1 MTIPTQEAG
10 QRRTEAGFSLVELLI
25 ALVVMSLVTAA
36 ALGFFRAQSAG
47 FRRGTERFTVMQN
60 ARFAVNALEKDLR
73 TAGGHLTDG
82 QPALVYADSL
92 TVTFNADFAT
102 NDANDAF
109 AIYYE
114 PEAPDSAVTSLGAA
128 DAIQIPGTTFTYP
141 DTTYRSG
148 GTAGAKSAA
157 ETITFVFRPD
167 STTARADDWVLLR
180 QVNDQAPELVARN
193 LLRSADGPFLQ
204 YEHEITP
211 ASGLASIDTVP
222 ASDLPLEHSVAMH
235 GSPADTGS
243 AALIDSV
250 RAVQIRLTATN
261 GQQGADERTEAMTR
275 LVRVPNNGIT
285 VRKTCGDEPILG
297 TSLTA
302 TPGNLTSGDP
312 QITLTWSA
320 ATDES
325 GGEKDVV
332 RYVLWRRPAGGSEWG
347 DPLLSI
353 PSGHSS
359 YTYTDT
365 QIQGGS
371 SYDYALAAQDCTPTL
386 SSLTTAL
393 SVTAPMPTSPPGG

>member
-1 MTIPTQEAG
+1 M
-10 QRRTEAGFSLVELLI
+10 RRSIRTRRARTTEAGFSLVELLI
-25 ALVVMSLVTAA
+25 ALVVMGLVTTA

-47 FRRGTERFTVMQN
+47 FRRGADRFTVMQN
-60 ARFAVNALEKDLR
+60 ARFAVTALEKDLR

-82 QPALVYADSL
+82 QPSLVYAGSL
-92 TVTFNADFAT
+92 AVAFNADFAT
-102 NDANDAF
+102 NDSNDPF

-114 PEAPDSAVTSLGAA
+114 PEAPDSAVISLGAA
-128 DAIQIPGTTFTYP
+128 QAIQIPGTSFTYP

-148 GTAGAKSAA
+148 GAAGAKSAA

-167 STTARADDWVLLR
+167 STTSRTDDWVLLR
-180 QVNDQAPELVARN
+180 QVNDETPELVARN
-193 LLRSADGPFLQ
+193 LLRSSDGPFFQ

-222 ASDLPLEHSVAMH
+222 TADLPLEHSVAMH
-235 GSPADTGS
+235 GSAADTGS
-243 AALIDSV
+243 AARIDSV
-250 RAVQIRLTATN
+250 RAVRVRLTSTN
-261 GQQGADERTEAMTR
+261 GQQGADERTEAITR
-275 LVRVPNNGIT
+275 LVRIPNNGVE

-302 TPGNLTSGDP
+302 TPGNLGTGDP
-312 QITLTWSA
+312 EITLTWNA

-332 RYVLWRRPAGGSEWG
+332 RYVLWRRPAGGTEWG

-353 PSGHSS
+353 PAGNST

-365 QIQGGS
+365 QIQGGNT
-371 SYDYALAAQDCTPTL
+371 YDYALAAQDCTPTL
-386 SSLTTAL
+386 SSLTTAS